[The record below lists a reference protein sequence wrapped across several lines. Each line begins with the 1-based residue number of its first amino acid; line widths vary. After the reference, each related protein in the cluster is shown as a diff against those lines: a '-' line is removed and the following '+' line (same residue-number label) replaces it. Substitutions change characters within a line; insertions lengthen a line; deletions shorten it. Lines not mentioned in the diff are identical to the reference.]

1 MPLLYRGPVRFSRPL
16 HPQRTIR
23 HRPDLSEVRGRHAT
37 TLPCPTW
44 IHAFANS
51 PISSEYGGIAFL
63 RPCSDRPHPRIGA
76 VRPACVARSLVA
88 WPGSAR
94 TGSRGWS
101 RGATSP
107 CHRPLPAGWPS
118 RFNSMAWKRST
129 CWRSRADSMQRGPVP
144 MLHRPRC
151 WPSSKPK
158 ARNPAYVADGL
169 GSLKAW
175 NQAAHLVF
183 DGFGQGG
190 HAEPNLLR
198 YMFLFDGSHAIV
210 DWERYARK
218 MVAQFRL
225 RHDRA
230 GTDDRFARLSAELR
244 EGSGV
249 FGALWAEH
257 EVRHRAT
264 GRQGDPP
271 SPARPPGVQL
281 LQLPGRRVTRTD
293 PDPPCPF
300 RGLHGDAGRPADRPL
315 RRKGMSAAPRITSL
329 LPDLSHPRHLPWH
342 GTRTDAAWWATRARA
357 GCWSTAPSTR

>member
-1 MPLLYRGPVRFSRPL
+1 MAHVDPRLRELADFIRVRRDRLSPALL
-16 HPQRTIR
+16 
-23 HRPDLSEVRGRHAT
+23 
-37 TLPCPTW
+37 
-44 IHAFANS
+44 
-51 PISSEYGGIAFL
+51 
-63 RPCSDRPHPRIGA
+63 
-76 VRPACVARSLVA
+76 
-88 WPGSAR
+88 GSAAPTDR
-94 TGSRGWS
+94 RRAPGLRREELGRLAGVSADWIAWLEQGRDITLSPAAARRLAIALQLDGVETQHLLALAGRLDAA
-101 RGATSP
+101 GA
-107 CHRPLPAGWPS
+107 CADAPS
-118 RFNSMAWKRST
+118 AT
-129 CWRSRADSMQRGPVP
+129 LLAIVEAQGC
-144 MLHRPRC
+144 
-151 WPSSKPK
+151 
-158 ARNPAYVADGL
+158 NPAYVADGL

-264 GRQGDPP
+264 GDK
-271 SPARPPGVQL
+271 VI
-281 LQLPGRRVTRTD
+281 
-293 PDPPCPF
+293 
-300 RGLHGDAGRPADRPL
+300 H
-315 RRKGMSAAPRITSL
+315 
-329 LPDLSHPRHLPWH
+329 HPRLGRLAFSYCNFQVEGSPELTLTLHVPFE
-342 GTRTDAAWWATRARA
+342 GCTATRAALQQALAEEGYER
-357 GCWSTAPSTR
+357 GSQDNFAPP